1 MNPKNSTNPINPKN
15 SIPVVILC
23 GGLGTRLREETE
35 FKPKPMVKIG
45 NRPILWHIMKIYA
58 QYGFKRF
65 ILSVGYKGEMI
76 KEYFYNYEVM
86 NNDLTITLGTHNNLK
101 IHQSH
106 DEKGWE
112 VTICDTGDNALK
124 GARLKKIER
133 FIEDELLF
141 VTYGDGVADININEL
156 LKFHKSHGKIAT
168 VTGVRPQFV
177 RFGELGIDEDKVIQ
191 FAEKPKYTGNYINGG
206 FFVFNR
212 KIFDYL
218 EDKDQCDLEAGV
230 LDKISNEGELMV
242 YKHDKFWACM
252 DTIRDTDHLNSL
264 WNQNR
269 AEWKVW

>member
-1 MNPKNSTNPINPKN
+1 MENDKN
-15 SIPVVILC
+15 IPVVILC

-58 QYGFKRF
+58 HYGFRKF

-86 NNDLTITLGTHNNLK
+86 NNDLTITLGIHNNIK

-124 GARLKKIER
+124 GARLKRIER
-133 FIEDELLF
+133 FIDNELLF
-141 VTYGDGVADININEL
+141 LTYGDGVADININEL

-168 VTGVRPQFV
+168 VTGVRPQIL
-177 RFGELGIDEDKVIQ
+177 RFGELDIREDKVTR

-212 KIFDYL
+212 KIFGYL
-218 EDKDQCDLEAGV
+218 EDKDSCDLEVGAIEQ
-230 LDKISNEGELMV
+230 ISKAGELMV

-252 DTIRDTDHLNSL
+252 DTIRDTDHLNNL
-264 WNQNR
+264 WSNNK
-269 AEWKVW
+269 AEWKIW